1 MVRPSGVL
9 GLFVRLQQ
17 RVTDLNR
24 PFKDSRSNRAKTVG
38 VCEFHGTMAGNRW
51 QGRVLALAA
60 LGYGVALWV
69 TFHLIKG
76 DRNIEES

>member
-1 MVRPSGVL
+1 
-9 GLFVRLQQ
+9 
-17 RVTDLNR
+17 
-24 PFKDSRSNRAKTVG
+24 
-38 VCEFHGTMAGNRW
+38 MAGNRW